1 MSTLIK
7 KAIIVSS
14 KGISKDP
21 QDVLIEKG
29 VIVKIGK
36 IAEPDAKVIEAN
48 EKYLLPG
55 LIDLHCH
62 LREPG
67 QEHKETIETG
77 IHAAAK
83 GGFTSIVCMPNTN
96 PVIDNAKIVEGILK
110 EAKRVGLIHV
120 FPSGAITKGQ
130 KGEDLSD
137 MLELK
142 EAGCVALTD
151 DGRSVQN
158 SQLMRHAM
166 EYAKMA
172 ELPLMEHCEDA
183 TISKGM
189 MNEGFFS
196 TLLGLK
202 GIPDIA
208 ETIIVARDIELA
220 RYLKTKIHFCHI
232 SSRRSIELI
241 RRGKEQGIQIT
252 AEACP
257 HHFSLTEAAV
267 QGFDTN
273 TKVNPPLRS
282 KEDVE
287 AIKLALKD
295 GTLDCISTDHA
306 PHAQEEKELEF
317 DAAPVGMIGLETA
330 LGLSVRELVDSKYI
344 TWSTLVDKM
353 SSAPARILGF
363 QNKGEIAEGKDADLI
378 LVDPNKEWIFEK
390 ETIVSKSK
398 NSPFIGEKL
407 KGFIELTMCNGK
419 IVYQA

>member
-7 KAIIVSS
+7 KAIIVNS
-14 KGISKDP
+14 KGISKEP

-36 IAEPDAKVIEAN
+36 IAYSDAKVIEAN

-55 LIDLHCH
+55 FIDLHCH

-67 QEHKETIETG
+67 QEHKETVETG
-77 IHAAAK
+77 MRSAAK

-96 PVIDNAKIVEGILK
+96 PVIDNAKVVEGILK
-110 EAKRVGLIHV
+110 EVKRVGLIHV
-120 FPSGAITKGQ
+120 FPAGAITRGQ

-142 EAGCVALTD
+142 AAGCIALTD
-151 DGRSVQN
+151 DGKSVQN
-158 SQLMRHAM
+158 SQLMRHAL

-172 ELPLMEHCEDA
+172 ELLLMEHCEDA

-189 MNEGFFS
+189 MNEGYYS

-220 RYLKTKIHFCHI
+220 RYLKTRIHFCHI

-241 RRGKEQGIQIT
+241 RQAKAQGLQVT

-257 HHFSLTEAAV
+257 HHFSLTEGAV

-317 DAAPVGMIGLETA
+317 DAAPVGMIGFETA
-330 LGLSVRELVDSKYI
+330 LGLAVRELVEPKHI
-344 TWSTLVDKM
+344 TWSTLVEKM
-353 SSAPARILGF
+353 SLAPARILGLT
-363 QNKGEIAEGKDADLI
+363 NKGEIAEGKDADLV
-378 LVDPNKEWIFEK
+378 LVDPNKEWIFDK
-390 ETIVSKSK
+390 EHIVSKSK
-398 NSPFIGEKL
+398 NSPFIGQKL
-407 KGFIELTMCNGK
+407 KGSIEFTMCNGK
-419 IVYQA
+419 IAYQA